1 MASDVQ
7 TKILDIQ
14 VRYESAVNA
23 LGKYRKEIEDTRQ
36 AMKTL
41 SEMHK
46 SGQIS
51 TEEYHRSMAAADQQ
65 LRFSQ
70 QASNV
75 LTRQIQTQNKANQEQ
90 VGSLNQLR
98 AQLSEATRAYDAMSR
113 SERESAA
120 GEELKK
126 KIVGITTELKEAE
139 GETLRFYRNVGNYP
153 EAVDGLGKV
162 ESKVKDLTKAFLAVA
177 GITGF
182 KSFTDQVKQAGTTF
196 DDQMAKVQSITNA
209 TTVEFIMMRR
219 EAERLGSTTRYTA
232 TEAAEALENLTRNGL
247 SAANATSVLAGTLQ
261 LAQANKIELAEAA
274 DIVTNQLNA
283 FHLSVDQVNRVG
295 DVMSAVCA
303 KSATDIKLL
312 ADGLKNT
319 APLSYTLGISLEET
333 NAALAILANN
343 GIKGADAGTVMKQA
357 LTGLVATSPQGLQ
370 AMQKWNLSIDEN
382 TIKEE
387 GLIATLKRLNDSGIM
402 ESNTKMQDLADIF
415 GSRAAGSVM
424 ALLNSIEDLDAFM
437 TDNLGVNGVN
447 AADTVARMFEQSF
460 SDYTV
465 AADSLKSAW
474 EGLLISIW
482 HGDSKKIE
490 GEILARAQAIDDAYE
505 QEKAAIEARFGQSE
519 EGLAKLE
526 EAKTQY
532 EQQKAELAAD
542 AEAMMAEASG
552 GMAESL
558 TGPLQMIT
566 DIVAYCRENL
576 NELATMIAA
585 VIGGISLT
593 ALIKMVKT
601 SVTTMKSDIITNAET
616 ATKRVNDLQKQ
627 RGLQTQQMCRLET
640 QYERASG
647 AEKELIA
654 NKLTVQKKQLAETE
668 KALAKAKTAEIT
680 AMENAAAVSTATG
693 WKGAMQTA
701 GIAVKGFIT
710 TAKTAFKGFIIT
722 AVISLCFELVMKLW
736 DAFNSG
742 EGVIGRIGGAIKS
755 FIGGALNKLKEVIV
769 DVINWFIEFYNDSI
783 LVRGVVATIGTVF
796 KAVWAILK
804 AGIASIGNSFK
815 LLGDIISGVARALK
829 GLFTLHWGD
838 AVEGVKDLGRAVT
851 NFYKNQKDVAVN
863 TAKEIRDDV
872 LDSFANMDTKLEK
885 VTLNKP
891 ASGGDATVVG
901 NGDSGNKNNNGGGT
915 PEPTGNTG
923 AGGGGSGSTNKPSTS
938 SADPAKTEAELLR
951 KAEDEL
957 LKITKQAVETRRK
970 VLELSYDR
978 QIEEYKKKLAEDA
991 TLTEKSRAAILS
1003 IIDSLEKQKAQAIAK
1018 FNEDELKVQIEHD
1031 SKLIELKLSAV
1042 EKGSAE
1048 ELALKLKLIED
1059 KEKLD
1064 LAAAEREYENET
1076 EKQEALEAIREKYRK
1091 ERAQTEEDNKTI
1103 LIERQREVLR
1113 NEIEQLTISET
1124 EKQLHRDSWR
1134 TMTDE
1139 EMEADRTRKLEA
1151 IGGYE
1156 AQKLQLEEESAQKSY
1171 EDLIERG
1178 QLSTQ
1183 TDAEWIAEQN
1193 AAKQEWLNK
1202 QVAINDAYV
1211 KNEQAKQQAVC
1222 AVSNGLI
1229 SLLNALGDENSAY
1242 AKMAK
1247 VITLAQIAIDT
1258 GRALSSG
1265 IASASALPFPANM
1278 AAIATTVATVLANVA
1293 TAISTVKSAKFATG
1307 GKVTGPGSGTS
1318 DSIPAMLSNGEY
1330 VMTAKATRLYEP
1342 LLAAMN
1348 GIGAGVPIQVANSYA
1363 TIDNAEMMTDGFK
1376 EAAKEIKPV
1385 VSVVEITETQAR
1397 VEMIENLDNI

>member
-209 TTVEFIMMRR
+209 TTLEFIMMRR

-261 LAQANKIELAEAA
+261 LAQANKIELADAA

-303 KSATDIKLL
+303 KSATDIKNL

-319 APLSYTLGISLEET
+319 APLAYTLGISLEET

-357 LTGLVATSPQGLQ
+357 LTGLVATSPKGLQ

-382 TIKEE
+382 TVKEE

-402 ESNTKMQDLADIF
+402 ESNTKMQDLAAIF
-415 GSRAAGSVM
+415 GNRAAGSVM

-437 TDNLGVNGVN
+437 TNNLGVDGVN

-460 SDYTV
+460 SNYTV

-526 EAKTQY
+526 EAQTQY

-552 GMAESL
+552 GMAGAL

-566 DIVAYCRENL
+566 DIIAYCRENL

-585 VIGGISLT
+585 VIGGISMT

-627 RGLQTQQMCRLET
+627 RGLQTQQMCRLEA

-693 WKGAMQTA
+693 WRGAMQTA
-701 GIAVKGFIT
+701 GIAVKGFVT

-722 AVISLCFELVMKLW
+722 AVISLCFELIMKLW

-742 EGVIGRIGGAIKS
+742 EGVIGRIGGAIKT

-769 DVINWFIEFYNDSI
+769 DVINWFIEFYNDSV

-851 NFYKNQKDVAVN
+851 NFYKNQKDVAVS

-872 LDSFANMDTKLEK
+872 LDSFASMDTKLEK

-901 NGDSGNKNNNGGGT
+901 GGGGNGNKNNNGGT
-915 PEPTGNTG
+915 VEPTGNTG
-923 AGGGGSGSTNKPSTS
+923 GGGGGGTTTKPSTS

-957 LKITKQAVETRRK
+957 LKITKQSVETCRK

-1048 ELALKLKLIED
+1048 ELALKLQLIED

-1091 ERAQTEEDNKTI
+1091 ERAQAEEDNRNI
-1103 LIERQREVLR
+1103 LIERQKQVLQ

-1139 EMEADRTRKLEA
+1139 EMEADQERKLQS

-1156 AQKLQLEEESAQKSY
+1156 AEKLRLERDAAEQAYQA
-1171 EDLIERG
+1171 LLERG

-1183 TDAEWIAEQN
+1183 TEEEWQTEQN
-1193 AAKQEWLNK
+1193 NAKQEWLNK

-1211 KNEQAKQQAVC
+1211 KNEQAKQQAVR

-1229 SLLNALGDENSAY
+1229 SLLNALGEENAAF

-1258 GRALSSG
+1258 GKALSAG
-1265 IASASALPFPANM
+1265 IASASAVPFPGNL

-1330 VMTAKATRLYEP
+1330 VMTARATRLYEP

-1363 TIDNAEMMTDGFK
+1363 SIDNAEMLTDGFK
-1376 EAAKEIKPV
+1376 EAAQEIKPV
-1385 VSVVEITETQAR
+1385 VSVVEITEAQSR